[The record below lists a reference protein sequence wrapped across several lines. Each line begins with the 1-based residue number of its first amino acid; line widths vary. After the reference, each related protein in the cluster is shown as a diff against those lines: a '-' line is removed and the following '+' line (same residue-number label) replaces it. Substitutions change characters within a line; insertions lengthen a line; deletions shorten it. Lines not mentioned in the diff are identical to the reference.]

1 MNEHVMRAKMRL
13 IAEKV
18 WADSAATGA
27 RVYSFSAQYS
37 QSSEDNS
44 YSKYTPS
51 ASFEMTID
59 NPAVQAKL
67 KLGETYYVDF
77 TPATPPVV
85 EKKDPLDVVRG
96 KG

>member
-27 RVYSFSAQYS
+27 KVYSFSAQYS
-37 QSSEDNS
+37 NSPEDNS

-67 KLGETYYVDF
+67 KLGATYYVDF
-77 TPATPPVV
+77 TPVLNPVV
-85 EKKDPLDVVRG
+85 EKKDPLDIARG